1 MRASCRLRARMRS
14 SNRLRS
20 CDGCWNRCRG
30 WRHRGAGG
38 EVVRSGSAGCGNAVP
53 LSHGWRHHNS
63 GASGSY
69 AAAFLKEAGTSSV
82 TFFTTLAGEPA
93 TTQLDG
99 TLRVTTLLAPTTPP
113 APIVTPLRIVT
124 P

>member
-1 MRASCRLRARMRS
+1 MEASWVLKMKGFSRRQFLPGRRVLGRFMRPGESGSRLRGE
-14 SNRLRS
+14 L
-20 CDGCWNRCRG
+20 G
-30 WRHRGAGG
+30 RHA
-38 EVVRSGSAGCGNAVP
+38 
-53 LSHGWRHHNS
+53 HGWRHHNS
-63 GASGSY
+63 GDSGSY